1 MRPSDYPLPSYAGYC
16 WFARGK
22 FFLARSGH
30 GTVYFEDSPDGLAEL
45 RVALL
50 NCADQRELLGV
61 GSGLGSSSNLASMP
75 ARVRQTVKGKTE
87 AGNCG
92 PLGRLREGATSMNMI
107 FVGALLGS
115 LGFWCVL
122 FWLVLL

>member
-1 MRPSDYPLPSYAGYC
+1 MRNSDYPLPSYAGYC

-30 GTVYFEDSPDGLAEL
+30 GTVYFEDTADGLAEL

-61 GSGLGSSSNLASMP
+61 GSVNGSRSNLAARP
-75 ARVRQTVKGKTE
+75 ACVRQTAKGKLKLETTDLW
-87 AGNCG
+87 GD
-92 PLGRLREGATSMNMI
+92 
-107 FVGALLGS
+107 
-115 LGFWCVL
+115 
-122 FWLVLL
+122 